1 MPVLPLVASR
11 MVFSGVREPV
21 FSPSRIIHSAGLSL
35 TDPPGLYHSAL
46 PRMLTP
52 GTSAETLGN
61 SRSGV
66 LPTSSVT
73 FVPARRL
80 IRVIMSGLII
90 QVEGSSSRMVGR
102 CLTNVMAE
110 RLERCLPAMVGAL
123 RSSIHEGGAAI
134 PVRGRRLAQILQN
147 FGQAAPAAGEDGGV
161 QLGVGARLALPELH
175 HQVLEL
181 LGRLGLEGEDEL
193 VVVYPEAVARVV
205 LDGVVLAP

>member
-11 MVFSGVREPV
+11 IVFSGVSAPV
-21 FSPSRIIHSAGLSL
+21 FSPSRIIQSAGLSL

-46 PRMLTP
+46 PRMLTA

-73 FVPARRL
+73 LFPARRL

-90 QVEGSSSRMVGR
+90 QGEGSASRREGG
-102 CLTNVMAE
+102 CLTNVTAE

-123 RSSIHEGGAAI
+123 RSSIHEGGTAI
-134 PVRGRRLAQILQN
+134 PVR
-147 FGQAAPAAGEDGGV
+147 AGAG
-161 QLGVGARLALPELH
+161 
-175 HQVLEL
+175 
-181 LGRLGLEGEDEL
+181 
-193 VVVYPEAVARVV
+193 
-205 LDGVVLAP
+205 